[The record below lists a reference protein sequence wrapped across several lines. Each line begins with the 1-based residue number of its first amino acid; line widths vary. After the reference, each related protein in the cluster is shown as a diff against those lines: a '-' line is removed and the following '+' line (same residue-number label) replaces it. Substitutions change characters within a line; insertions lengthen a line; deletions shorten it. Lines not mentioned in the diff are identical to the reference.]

1 MLVNVIYGQENDLS
15 AKVVETDSDLFKE
28 LIKEQNIQKIFV
40 ATDESEKGSVRR
52 AILINYYEN
61 NNKKN
66 KILIYKVIK
75 GHLEIQDLNGFSIN
89 GFKIKKVKREY
100 GELLGLEL
108 VDNEIVPQGTKDS
121 NKLIYAIKVLRKAN
135 IKLIEALKEKKED
148 NVSTMTEQE
157 NSKNE
162 MDKKIKE
169 EVIKKTEKK
178 DSTIVAATKNSYNP
192 IY

>member
-75 GHLEIQDLNGFSIN
+75 GHLEIQDLNGFRIN
-89 GFKIKKVKREY
+89 GFKIKKVRREC

-121 NKLIYAIKVLRKAN
+121 NKLIYVIKVLRKAN
-135 IKLIEALKEKKED
+135 IKLIEALKGKKEG
-148 NVSTMTEQE
+148 NVSTMMEQE
-157 NSKNE
+157 NPKND

-169 EVIKKTEKK
+169 EAIKKIEKK